1 MYAAGPDKGAYKKP
15 APRPPLRAGSS
26 EFVSE
31 KLGVG
36 TSKLLRQDPFS
47 LKDGRRGFGPLD
59 DGLRSE
65 AGEDRL
71 QRRRRSSEL
80 VMEDARD
87 GAGPEK
93 LRQLMEASLGAAR
106 RSLCARVEIG
116 DEIRIE
122 SESFRPDFRP
132 DLKSYLS

>member
-1 MYAAGPDKGAYKKP
+1 MDGAGP
-15 APRPPLRAGSS
+15 
-26 EFVSE
+26 E
-31 KLGVG
+31 KL
-36 TSKLLRQDPFS
+36 RQLVEAS
-47 LKDGRRGFGPLD
+47 LGAARRSLCAR
-59 DGLRSE
+59 LRSE

-122 SESFRPDFRP
+122 SESFRPDFSYRP